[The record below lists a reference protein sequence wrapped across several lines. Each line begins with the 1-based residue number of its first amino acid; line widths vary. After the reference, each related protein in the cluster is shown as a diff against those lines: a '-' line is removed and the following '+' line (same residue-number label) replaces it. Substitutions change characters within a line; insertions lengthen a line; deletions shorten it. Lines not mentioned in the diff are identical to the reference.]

1 MMLKTINCDPF
12 WNPEK
17 IRIAIKASLEY
28 FLNLMREQ
36 RIFNLSEN
44 TYFKEVPPSDLQI
57 SAGES
62 FNGLAKILK
71 NSEER
76 YSVVIR
82 YDEKSYMNKSLWE
95 GFFKILEDQLTK
107 PLE

>member
-1 MMLKTINCDPF
+1 MLKTINCDPF
-12 WNPEK
+12 WNPQK
-17 IRIAIKASLEY
+17 IRIAIKASLEHY
-28 FLNLMREQ
+28 LMREQ

-44 TYFKEVPPSDLQI
+44 TYFKEVSPSDLQI

-62 FNGLAKILK
+62 FRGVAKILK

-76 YSVVIR
+76 YSVVIQ